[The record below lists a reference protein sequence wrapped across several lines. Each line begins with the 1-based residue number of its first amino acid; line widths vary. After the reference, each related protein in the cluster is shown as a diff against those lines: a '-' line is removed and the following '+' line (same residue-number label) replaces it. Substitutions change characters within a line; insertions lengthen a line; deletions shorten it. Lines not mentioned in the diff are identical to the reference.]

1 MEEKE
6 ILAEFSD
13 ELTEAMLEEFTDN
26 KGDDE

>member
-6 ILAEFSD
+6 ILTECSD